1 MVLPHRKEYLMS
13 QTQPVVAIVDDD
25 VSVQRA
31 LARLLSAAG
40 WHTVTFSSAE
50 AFLQT
55 GMQASPDCLVLDVW
69 LPGMTGV
76 ELLEHL
82 TALGSTLP
90 AVLITGRDDLQ
101 MRMRAMQVG
110 AVAYLRKPLEGQDL
124 LQALQEALDGRHLS
138 DSA

>member
-1 MVLPHRKEYLMS
+1 MGHPTPQGVPMS
-13 QTQPVVAIVDDD
+13 QPQPVVAIVDDD
-25 VSVQRA
+25 VSILRA
-31 LARLLSAAG
+31 LRRVLYAMG
-40 WHTVTFSSAE
+40 WHAVTFSSAE

-82 TALGSTLP
+82 AATGSTLP

-101 MRMRAMQVG
+101 VRMRAMQAG
-110 AVAYLRKPLEGQDL
+110 AVAYLLKPLDGQEF
-124 LQALQEALDGRHLS
+124 LQTLQEALDGWHLS
-138 DSA
+138 GSS

>member
-1 MVLPHRKEYLMS
+1 MS
-13 QTQPVVAIVDDD
+13 HTQPVIAIVDDD

-31 LARLLSAAG
+31 LGRLLYAVG

-69 LPGMTGV
+69 LTGMTGV

-82 TALGSTLP
+82 AAMGSTLP
-90 AVLITGRDDLQ
+90 AVIITGRDDLQ
-101 MRMRAMQVG
+101 MRMRAMQAG
-110 AVAYLRKPLEGQDL
+110 AVAYLLKPLDEEDL
-124 LQALQEALDGRHLS
+124 LQALKEVLKRGYRKNGL
-138 DSA
+138 

>member
-1 MVLPHRKEYLMS
+1 MS

-25 VSVQRA
+25 VSIQRA
-31 LARLLSAAG
+31 LRRLLYAEG
-40 WHTVTFSSAE
+40 WHAVTFSSAE

-82 TALGSTLP
+82 VATGSTLL
-90 AVLITGRDDLQ
+90 AVILTGRDDLQ
-101 MRMRAMQVG
+101 MRMRAMQAR
-110 AVAYLRKPLEGQDL
+110 AVAYLLKPLDGRDL
-124 LQALQEALDGRHLS
+124 LQALQEALDRRCLS
-138 DSA
+138 GGA

>member
-1 MVLPHRKEYLMS
+1 MS

-25 VSVQRA
+25 VSIQRA
-31 LARLLSAAG
+31 LRRLLYAEG
-40 WHTVTFSSAE
+40 WHAVTFSSAE

-82 TALGSTLP
+82 VATGSTLL
-90 AVLITGRDDLQ
+90 AVILTGRDDLQ
-101 MRMRAMQVG
+101 MRMRAMQAR
-110 AVAYLRKPLEGQDL
+110 AVAYLLKPLDGRDL
-124 LQALQEALDGRHLS
+124 LQALQEALDRRCLS
-138 DSA
+138 GSS

>member
-1 MVLPHRKEYLMS
+1 MS

-25 VSVQRA
+25 VSILRA
-31 LARLLSAAG
+31 LGRLLYSMG
-40 WHTVTFSSAE
+40 WHSVTFSSAE

-82 TALGSTLP
+82 AATGSTLP
-90 AVLITGRDDLQ
+90 AVIITGRDDLQ
-101 MRMRAMQVG
+101 MRMRAMQ
-110 AVAYLRKPLEGQDL
+110 ARAAAYLLKPLDGQDL
-124 LQALQEALDGRHLS
+124 LQALQEALDRRCLS
-138 DSA
+138 GSS

>member
-1 MVLPHRKEYLMS
+1 MS

-25 VSVQRA
+25 VSIQRA

-40 WHTVTFSSAE
+40 WQAVTFPSAE

-69 LPGMTGV
+69 LSGMTGV

-82 TALGSTLP
+82 AALGSTLP
-90 AVLITGRDDLQ
+90 AVIITGRDDLQ
-101 MRMRAMQVG
+101 MRMRAMQAG
-110 AVAYLRKPLEGQDL
+110 AAGYILKPLDGEDL
-124 LQALQEALDGRHLS
+124 LEALQEALEGRHLS
-138 DSA
+138 G